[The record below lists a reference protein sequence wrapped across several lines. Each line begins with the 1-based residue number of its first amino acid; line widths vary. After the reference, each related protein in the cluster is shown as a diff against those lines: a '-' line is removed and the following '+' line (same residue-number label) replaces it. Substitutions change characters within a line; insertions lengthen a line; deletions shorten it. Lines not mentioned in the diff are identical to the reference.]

1 MEPVSNPF
9 EQDASDAS
17 DAHLVAQGQA
27 GDRQALE
34 RLVLRHQPWIHNLAV
49 RMAWDEADARDL
61 TQEILIRMVTG
72 LAGFR
77 GESCF
82 RTWLYRVAL
91 NRIFT
96 FRKQRAEEPVVSY
109 EEFAR
114 DLEETPDQAM
124 PDDPASRLL
133 IEEAKAMC
141 TMAMLLCLD
150 GRQRVVFILGE
161 VFGVTDRVGAEVLE
175 TSPENFRQML
185 TRARRDLYAFMGGH
199 CGLVNEAN
207 ACRCA
212 RKARG
217 FIAKGYMQADHRRFT
232 EGHRYRVSEVA
243 RSRAQELESVT
254 ERLHADL
261 FREHPF
267 LDVQGQSQ
275 LVKRAL
281 ESLDV
286 EPPR

>member
-1 MEPVSNPF
+1 MEPLINPF
-9 EQDASDAS
+9 EEDASDAS
-17 DAHLVAQGQA
+17 DARLVTQGQA

-34 RLVLRHQPWIHNLAV
+34 QLVLRHQPWIHNLAV
-49 RMAWDEADARDL
+49 RMAWDEDDAHDL

-72 LAGFR
+72 LQGFR

-82 RTWLYRVAL
+82 RTWLYRVAI
-91 NRIFT
+91 NRILT
-96 FRKQRAEEPVVSY
+96 FRKQKAEEPVISY

-114 DLEETPDQAM
+114 DLDETPDLAM
-124 PDDPASRLL
+124 PDDPAARLL

-141 TMAMLLCLD
+141 TMAMLLCLE

-161 VFGVTDRVGAEVLE
+161 VFGVTDQVGAEILE
-175 TSPENFRQML
+175 TSSANFRQML

-212 RKARG
+212 KKTRG
-217 FIAKGYMQADHRRFT
+217 FIAQGFMQADRLRFT
-232 EGHRYRVSEVA
+232 EGHRHRVGEIA
-243 RSRAQELESVT
+243 RSRARELESVT
-254 ERLHADL
+254 ERLHAEL
-261 FREHPF
+261 FREHAF
-267 LDVQGQSQ
+267 LDVRGQSE

-281 ESLDV
+281 ESLDM